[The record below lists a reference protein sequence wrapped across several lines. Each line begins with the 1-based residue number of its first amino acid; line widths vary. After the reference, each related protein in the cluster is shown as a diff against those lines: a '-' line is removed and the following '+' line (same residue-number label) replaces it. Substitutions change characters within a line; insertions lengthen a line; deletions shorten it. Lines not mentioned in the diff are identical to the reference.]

1 MFERTGQ
8 RMVAINRITFR
19 SEVIVRV
26 AVQILVVSRG
36 GKVNPT
42 PCFYIE
48 KRLNAV
54 L

>member
-26 AVQILVVSRG
+26 AVQILIVSR
-36 GKVNPT
+36 GKVNPI

-48 KRLNAV
+48 KRLNTV